1 MTHHVFCRDLCLE
14 RGEPLPGTGN
24 VAERVLIL
32 AWPRGKWRVPRYEA
46 VGMEPAL
53 SGAVRLAMKAGIHV
67 ALVDRVGE
75 TGTLPNLLANGV
87 AADFADQDALADAVV
102 RFTAGEMFAGRRDE
116 RTVILC
122 CTDSR
127 RDACCARYGF
137 ATFKALLAAADPAK
151 VNLLQATHVGGCRFA
166 ASLVVLPQR
175 QRYGRLEPH
184 EAGAFL
190 ETIARG
196 DIYLPAYRGRTGLPQ
211 AAQVAEHAAMEWA
224 EAHGLDQSSVR
235 LADAPWPESKADGDA
250 LTVAATAGGVPLEL
264 HLRAEAIP
272 VHGRCE
278 GLAEKAPEMT
288 PRWRLASIH
297 PQPQTTGIDP

>member
-24 VAERVLIL
+24 IAERVLIL
-32 AWPRGKWRVPRYEA
+32 AWPRGKWRVPRFES

-53 SGAVRLAMKAGIHV
+53 AEAVRLAMKAGIHV

-75 TGTLPNLLANGV
+75 TQTLPSLLADGV

-102 RFTAGEMFAGRRDE
+102 RFTAGEMFEGRRDE

-137 ATFKALLAAADPAK
+137 ATFKALMAAADPEK
-151 VNLLQATHVGGCRFA
+151 FNVLQATHVGGCRFA

-175 QRYGRLEPH
+175 QRYGRVAPEQAA
-184 EAGAFL
+184 EFL
-190 ETIARG
+190 ATIARG
-196 DIYLPAYRGRTGLPQ
+196 DIYLAAYRGRTGLPQ
-211 AAQVAEHAAMEWA
+211 PAQVAEHAAMQWA
-224 EAHGLDQSSVR
+224 QDHGLDQTAVR
-235 LADAPWPESKADGDA
+235 LGETAWPQSEAGGDV
-250 LTVAATAGGVPLEL
+250 LTVSATAGDTPLEL
-264 HLRAEAIP
+264 HLVAETIP
-272 VHGRCE
+272 VHGKCE

-297 PQPQTTGIDP
+297 AHS